1 MAVDVLP
8 PRGLLDLGAPVRG
21 RDFAP
26 YFAAVEPV
34 FWKYEG
40 RPHWGK
46 LHALDAARLA
56 ALYPR
61 FASSARVR
69 RSLDPHRRLVNAHLA
84 QTARRLAYPRA
95 RLGEVLHASLPHGS
109 R

>member
-1 MAVDVLP
+1 MHEFAD
-8 PRGLLDLGAPVRG
+8 

-46 LHALDAARLA
+46 LHALDAPRLG

-61 FASSARVR
+61 FREFQDLR
-69 RSLDPHRRLVNAHLA
+69 RRLDPRGRLVNGHLA
-84 QTARRLAYPRA
+84 TLLA
-95 RLGEVLHASLPHGS
+95 V
-109 R
+109 